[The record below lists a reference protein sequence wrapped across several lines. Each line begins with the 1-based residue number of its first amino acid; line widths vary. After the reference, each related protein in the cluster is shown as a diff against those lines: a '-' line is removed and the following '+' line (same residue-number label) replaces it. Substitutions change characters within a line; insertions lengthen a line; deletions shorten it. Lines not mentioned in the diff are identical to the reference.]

1 MDNES
6 AKKASS
12 YKKGDLLRIS
22 SRNGASNWFVKQ
34 IDDKSN
40 SLTLSGE
47 HSNRPKK
54 LILDKIDFKN
64 QFVSK
69 IEKAEMEVREG
80 EILRTSSR
88 MYEHNIESNTDL
100 KVKKIVPGFL
110 VLKDGKKSILMIKA
124 SLNGAPLKYGYTK
137 SLHTTS
143 TKRYDTTVSV
153 LKPYQ
158 TNKNNIFKI
167 NALSKSSSIIVTEDK
182 EKAIKYS
189 HRETNRG
196 SSISADN
203 YSGLSIEA
211 GNILNRI
218 SETTA
223 VFSKQDYFKEA
234 ISNNKDYT
242 QSKLNTDIA
251 DALENGYLIKKD
263 YSLKKPLIIYHL
275 SNEKMKSKNINLR
288 LDFEL
293 EQNSSLKLI
302 DFFSDDSEKNFM
314 NIFYNFN
321 LDKDAILKNYK
332 IDKSLNKNL
341 KYSFNNINQKQNS
354 ISETFIFSA
363 GSDYF
368 KNEINCNLKGEY
380 SSAFINGIFSLDDN
394 KQHEIRTTINHLVEN
409 TKSYQLIKSVLGK
422 NTKSAYQGRIYVDS
436 KAQKT
441 DGYQLSKAILLDETS
456 EFNAKPELEIYADD
470 VKCSHGSASG
480 SLDDNS
486 IFYLMSRGLN
496 YKQAKGLLINGF
508 LLDVIEK
515 ITDAEIKDLLK
526 KMIGLK
532 K

>member
-1 MDNES
+1 MKEQ
-6 AKKASS
+6 
-12 YKKGDLLRIS
+12 L
-22 SRNGASNWFVKQ
+22 
-34 IDDKSN
+34 
-40 SLTLSGE
+40 
-47 HSNRPKK
+47 
-54 LILDKIDFKN
+54 KIDFNKI
-64 QFVSK
+64 QEVSNFSNRD
-69 IEKAEMEVREG
+69 IE
-80 EILRTSSR
+80 I
-88 MYEHNIESNTDL
+88 
-100 KVKKIVPGFL
+100 
-110 VLKDGKKSILMIKA
+110 KKSY
-124 SLNGAPLKYGYTK
+124 LNKFIENGFPNRKQENWKFL
-137 SLHTTS
+137 
-143 TKRYDTTVSV
+143 D
-153 LKPYQ
+153 
-158 TNKNNIFKI
+158 I
-167 NALSKSSSIIVTEDK
+167 NQI
-182 EKAIKYS
+182 
-189 HRETNRG
+189 
-196 SSISADN
+196 
-203 YSGLSIEA
+203 
-211 GNILNRI
+211 
-218 SETTA
+218 
-223 VFSKQDYFKEA
+223 
-234 ISNNKDYT
+234 ISNNISDLSFYNDYSIENKIDSSIFIDDLEHNKIIFINGRVEKIDFSYEDKKQIEIIEDSYT
-242 QSKLNTDIA
+242 IDKSENNNSLIDLNIALSNKHSKI
-251 DALENGYLIKKD
+251 LIKKD

-302 DFFSDDSEKNFM
+302 DFFSDNSEKNFM

-321 LDKDAILKNYK
+321 LDRDAILKNYK

-341 KYSFNNINQKQNS
+341 KYSFNNIDQKQNS
-354 ISETFIFSA
+354 ISETFVFSA

-380 SSAFINGIFSLDDN
+380 SSAFINGIFSLDDK

>member
-1 MDNES
+1 MKEQ
-6 AKKASS
+6 
-12 YKKGDLLRIS
+12 L
-22 SRNGASNWFVKQ
+22 
-34 IDDKSN
+34 
-40 SLTLSGE
+40 
-47 HSNRPKK
+47 
-54 LILDKIDFKN
+54 KIDFNKI
-64 QFVSK
+64 QEVSNFSNRD
-69 IEKAEMEVREG
+69 IE
-80 EILRTSSR
+80 I
-88 MYEHNIESNTDL
+88 
-100 KVKKIVPGFL
+100 
-110 VLKDGKKSILMIKA
+110 KKSY
-124 SLNGAPLKYGYTK
+124 LNKFIENGFPNRKQENWKFL
-137 SLHTTS
+137 
-143 TKRYDTTVSV
+143 D
-153 LKPYQ
+153 
-158 TNKNNIFKI
+158 I
-167 NALSKSSSIIVTEDK
+167 NQI
-182 EKAIKYS
+182 
-189 HRETNRG
+189 
-196 SSISADN
+196 
-203 YSGLSIEA
+203 
-211 GNILNRI
+211 
-218 SETTA
+218 
-223 VFSKQDYFKEA
+223 
-234 ISNNKDYT
+234 ISNNISDLSFYNDYSIENKIDSSIFIDDLEHNKIIFINGRIEKIDFSYENKKQIEIIEDSYT
-242 QSKLNTDIA
+242 NDKSENNNSLIDLNIALSNKHSKI
-251 DALENGYLIKKD
+251 LIKKG
-263 YSLKKPLIIYHL
+263 YSFKKPLIIYHL
-275 SNEKMKSKNINLR
+275 TNEKMKSKNINLR

-293 EQNSSLKLI
+293 EQNSTLKLI

-341 KYSFNNINQKQNS
+341 KYSFNNIDQKQNS
-354 ISETFIFSA
+354 ISETFVFSA

>member
-1 MDNES
+1 MKEQ
-6 AKKASS
+6 
-12 YKKGDLLRIS
+12 L
-22 SRNGASNWFVKQ
+22 
-34 IDDKSN
+34 
-40 SLTLSGE
+40 
-47 HSNRPKK
+47 
-54 LILDKIDFKN
+54 KIDFNKI
-64 QFVSK
+64 QEVSNFSNRD
-69 IEKAEMEVREG
+69 IE
-80 EILRTSSR
+80 I
-88 MYEHNIESNTDL
+88 
-100 KVKKIVPGFL
+100 
-110 VLKDGKKSILMIKA
+110 KKSY
-124 SLNGAPLKYGYTK
+124 LNKFIENGFPNRKQENWKFL
-137 SLHTTS
+137 
-143 TKRYDTTVSV
+143 D
-153 LKPYQ
+153 
-158 TNKNNIFKI
+158 I
-167 NALSKSSSIIVTEDK
+167 NQI
-182 EKAIKYS
+182 
-189 HRETNRG
+189 
-196 SSISADN
+196 
-203 YSGLSIEA
+203 
-211 GNILNRI
+211 
-218 SETTA
+218 
-223 VFSKQDYFKEA
+223 
-234 ISNNKDYT
+234 ISNNISDLSFYNDYSIENKIDSSIFIDDLEHNKIIFINGRIEKIDFSYEDKKQIEIIEDSYT
-242 QSKLNTDIA
+242 NDKSENNNSLIDLNIA
-251 DALENGYLIKKD
+251 LSNKHFKILIKKS

-275 SNEKMKSKNINLR
+275 TNEKMKSKNINLR